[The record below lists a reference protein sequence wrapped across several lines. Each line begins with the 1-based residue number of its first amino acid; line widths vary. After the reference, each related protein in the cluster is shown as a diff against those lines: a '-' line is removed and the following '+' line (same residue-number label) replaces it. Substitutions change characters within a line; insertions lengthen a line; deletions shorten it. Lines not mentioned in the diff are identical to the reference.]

1 MREPTF
7 WILTVLAAEPQH
19 GYGLIQETGRLTG
32 HRVRLRAGALY
43 AHLDRLQAAGLVEPD
58 RQEIIDGRTRRF
70 YRITDHGATVLAA
83 ETARRR
89 EAAQARP
96 AAVRPATAHL
106 ALS

>member
-1 MREPTF
+1 MRESTF
-7 WILTVLAAEPQH
+7 WILTVLAAEPRH
-19 GYGLIQETGRLTG
+19 GYGLIRETGRLTG

-83 ETARRR
+83 ETARR
-89 EAAQARP
+89 EAAPARP